1 MESVIPTGAVSE
13 LNTNTL
19 SWNICASKARSLP
32 HAKCTSE
39 FRRTPPFP
47 TAPEGR
53 GSRNRDTESARKSGA
68 MAAHAHVGFN
78 SEGARTAEGKT
89 PELGGQAA
97 PSRCKAF
104 PGQQP
109 EAPGCDTQIRTPAI
123 FLVEPFILFLPM
135 LKENSLSTTHGGLD
149 AHLCVGPVG
158 TRPGRI
164 LAGEQPGLAVSLL
177 TQPSAGTRTWR

>member
-1 MESVIPTGAVSE
+1 MPRRCAPAPRQVHVRVSGG
-13 LNTNTL
+13 
-19 SWNICASKARSLP
+19 
-32 HAKCTSE
+32 HH
-39 FRRTPPFP
+39 PFP
-47 TAPEGR
+47 LPRRAGDPETEIQSQL
-53 GSRNRDTESARKSGA
+53 GSPGA
-68 MAAHAHVGFN
+68 LATPGHVGFH

-89 PELGGQAA
+89 PSSAA
-97 PSRCKAF
+97 GRPR
-104 PGQQP
+104 PGARLLPGRQP
-109 EAPGCDTQIRTPAI
+109 EAPGCDTQIRTPAV

-149 AHLCVGPVG
+149 AHLCVGQVG